1 MNVDWIPLA
10 IYPQVE
16 TTGSYTKNETV
27 DYGWSGFFQ
36 SSDDQ
41 SNLLSQEQLK
51 ALVLLEDGSGISIL
65 GD

>member
-1 MNVDWIPLA
+1 MSSDWIPLA

-16 TTGSYTKNETV
+16 TTDSYTEDKTTN
-27 DYGWSGFFQ
+27 YGWSGFFQ